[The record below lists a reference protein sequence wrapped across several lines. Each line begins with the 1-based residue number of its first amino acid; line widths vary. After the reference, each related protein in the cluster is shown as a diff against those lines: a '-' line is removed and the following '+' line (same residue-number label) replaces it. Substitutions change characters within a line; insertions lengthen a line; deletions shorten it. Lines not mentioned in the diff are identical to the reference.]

1 MLAHAVEYI
10 VYVPPRVSKFTR
22 LCSSVSY
29 PTLVQDAK
37 DLDTGNILNVLYFL
51 KKLGELTKRALLTH
65 LKKVKV
71 GRRKEPI
78 NPST

>member
-1 MLAHAVEYI
+1 MFPLVSVNALGS
-10 VYVPPRVSKFTR
+10 VP
-22 LCSSVSY
+22 LCLVQL
-29 PTLVQDAK
+29 LVQDAK

-65 LKKVKV
+65 LEKVKV